1 MLTWENNPNTFAT
14 VSSFEWRPVMSK
26 FSIFCGMLFSATT
39 VFSAAGYALSYEDS
53 LQKGEVLF
61 KQATRNRDVNERLL
75 NDLKKQADGMISK
88 YQGLSTQEAICK
100 VKLGTAIKSEV
111 EFSDDYIL
119 EDTKKYLK
127 PNIEVIRENV
137 RFLVLLRDKA
147 VVADI
152 EQNGGAELLKQREKD
167 IEHSLW
173 SLEQL
178 QFSAVPGNV
187 DIHIEKMEQKLGCQ
201 FDG

>member
-1 MLTWENNPNTFAT
+1 
-14 VSSFEWRPVMSK
+14 MSK

-61 KQATRNRDVNERLL
+61 KQATQNRDVNERLL
-75 NDLKKQADGMISK
+75 NDLKEQADRMISK
-88 YQGLSTQEAICK
+88 YQGLSTQGAKCK

-201 FDG
+201 FER